1 MEGLMAGS
9 TIRFLG
15 AFACLLC
22 LGAQLAGEGAKTQ
35 VRSAL
40 CYVVMETGASSEG
53 NSLYLKKMGVEPGL
67 LKLFAP
73 TRFTIEGKGIKTQAQ
88 GDFAYQ
94 AEGPELV
101 VKSKA
106 LAVYGVQVK
115 YRAVTPPKAQKT
127 IAVDFTLGDLSGA
140 KGLVQPAE
148 KAMLLAA
155 AKAKLSSGTAWVV
168 EMSYA
173 KSSFHAKVELSP

>member
-1 MEGLMAGS
+1 MTSSVVRSLGL
-9 TIRFLG
+9 L
-15 AFACLLC
+15 ACLVC
-22 LGAQLAGEGAKTQ
+22 LGTELSSEGAKAQ
-35 VRSAL
+35 VRSTR
-40 CYVVMETGASSEG
+40 CFVVMQEGASSEG
-53 NSLYLKKMGVEPGL
+53 NSMYLKKMGVEPGL

-73 TRFTIEGKGIKTQAQ
+73 TRFTVEGKSVKTQVQ

-94 AEGPELV
+94 AESPELV

-115 YRAVTPPKAQKT
+115 YKAITRPKAQKT
-127 IAVDFTLGDLSGA
+127 ITVDFSLGDLAGA

-148 KAMLLAA
+148 KAILLAA

-173 KSSFHAKVELSP
+173 KASFHAKVELSP